1 MSDLKHIKDFEEI
14 RNKILCKEN
23 TVTPYCVFTQSY
35 LGDFYF
41 KGYSRFLLNNDKT
54 AYGFSSYDKPCSQEV
69 GTSIQDLL
77 SEAKCLYIDRDEEIY
92 ISDRS
97 LFAIKY
103 ENIYRKKVSIYVIS
117 SFEEDIKK
125 LEEIDKKYQSTTQN
139 IAHTI
144 IQQGQNLSIASIGSI
159 YSPLV
164 DINYTPN
171 VIEDYRYIAAQ
182 LESPSP
188 NGRLAVFYG
197 PPGSGKTHLIKALI
211 SELTKAKVIVF
222 PSSLVSSLDGPALI
236 SLFFSEQEKNSGS
249 KRKPIV
255 LVIEDA
261 DDSLTKRTA
270 NNMSSIS
277 AILNTAD
284 GILGTCLDIRIVATT
299 NAKEF
304 EIDEALL
311 RTGRLLSCIHVDILP
326 PEQCSLVYKKIT
338 GKEKTFNKP
347 TVLSDIYAEA
357 NKSIFINK
365 FSKPEKKMGFM

>member
-1 MSDLKHIKDFEEI
+1 MIDIEQLKEEI
-14 RNKILCKEN
+14 LCDAN
-23 TVTPYCVFTQSY
+23 AISYRFYGADTPAEYTI
-35 LGDFYF
+35 
-41 KGYSRFLLNNDKT
+41 KGYIRYLIKNNMTVNVYNSLNMSTKEFYSDVVKTFPIDRLLFRTYSKRHEIEYLDIYMSKNALITQELLPDG
-54 AYGFSSYDKPCSQEV
+54 GFK
-69 GTSIQDLL
+69 
-77 SEAKCLYIDRDEEIY
+77 LYIT
-92 ISDRS
+92 SPHS
-97 LFAIKY
+97 
-103 ENIYRKKVSIYVIS
+103 
-117 SFEEDIKK
+117 EDIIK
-125 LEEIDKKYQSTTQN
+125 LMRLERRHPIQTKN

-144 IQQGQNLSIASIGSI
+144 VQNGSNLSISSIGSI
-159 YSPLV
+159 CSPLV

-171 VIEDYRYIAAQ
+171 VIEDYRYTAAQ
-182 LESPSP
+182 LESPNP

-338 GKEKTFNKP
+338 GKEKTFDKP

-357 NKSIFINK
+357 NKSIFINR